1 MKKSILLIMLLVFY
15 LETFAQVEKA
25 KEIIEIL
32 SSDSLAGRG
41 YVENGQAKA
50 AIYISKYLQEQ
61 GVSSMHQEL
70 QYPVNTFNSTIQLIA
85 HTQQKSTDLKAG
97 KDFLLHPASGS
108 IQFKEKELVQLP
120 STSTE
125 LEEHTIKSKKVYSI
139 NKTEANSAA
148 INKMVEEFISTN
160 SFKKSLLIIENN
172 GKLTWSP
179 APTQSKNAVVYLTN
193 SLEASAISAKW
204 KSDFK
209 KEFSSSNIIAKIPG
223 QKSDSAYMFS
233 GHYDHLGELGE
244 SAIFRGANDNASGVA
259 MLLTLSAYFADNTPQ
274 YDTYLLFTTGEELGL
289 LGSRHFIENPL
300 FDLRKIKMLINLDM
314 VGTGDEGITVVNAVK
329 HPTFFQY
336 LTENNQSR
344 ITAIKSRG
352 EACNS
357 DHCFFDQIGVPA
369 VFIYTLGGKQAYH
382 DINDNG
388 EGLSLVAFNALH
400 DLLTEYIESEK

>member
-1 MKKSILLIMLLVFY
+1 MKKSILLILLLVFY

-25 KEIIEIL
+25 REIIKIL

-41 YVENGQAKA
+41 YVEKGQEKA
-50 AIYISKYLQEQ
+50 AVFISKYLQKQ

-70 QYPVNTFNSTIQLIA
+70 QYPVNTIIGEILFICHESE
-85 HTQQKSTDLKAG
+85 QQTNFEAG
-97 KDFLLHPASGS
+97 EDFLIHPASGS
-108 IQFKEKELVQLP
+108 MQIKEREIIKIPESISDLKSFQFQ
-120 STSTE
+120 
-125 LEEHTIKSKKVYSI
+125 SKKVYAIKKNVENDADITALANQFI
-139 NKTEANSAA
+139 NNSQ
-148 INKMVEEFISTN
+148 
-160 SFKKSLLIIENN
+160 FKNSLLIIENSS
-172 GKLTWSP
+172 KLTWFP
-179 APTQSKNAVVYLTN
+179 TQTQSKNAIIYLQKPLN
-193 SLEASAISAKW
+193 AEKVSAKW
-204 KSDFK
+204 KADLK

-233 GHYDHLGELGE
+233 AHYDHLGKLGGN
-244 SAIFRGANDNASGVA
+244 AIFKGANDNASGVA

-336 LTENNQSR
+336 LTNNNQSR
-344 ITAIKSRG
+344 ISQIKSRG

-400 DLLTEYIESEK
+400 DLLTEYIESGK